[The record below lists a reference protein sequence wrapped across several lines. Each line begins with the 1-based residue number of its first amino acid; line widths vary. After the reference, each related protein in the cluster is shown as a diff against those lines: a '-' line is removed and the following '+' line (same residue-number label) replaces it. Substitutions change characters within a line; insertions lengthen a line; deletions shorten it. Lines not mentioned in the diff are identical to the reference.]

1 MQSHCVVVHS
11 TFVFAGHYRH
21 GANADVVQAR
31 SCDASR
37 FKLDHKQFHGFCLM
51 KWQNVQLE
59 GRCQLLRALIELTAS
74 VSN

>member
-21 GANADVVQAR
+21 GANAVVVQAR

-37 FKLDHKQFHGFCLM
+37 FKLDHKQFRGFCLM
-51 KWQNVQLE
+51 KWQNVSTRGPLSTVE
-59 GRCQLLRALIELTAS
+59 SINRANSIC
-74 VSN
+74 